1 VQGFISTIL
10 VALLAV
16 VAPHLAAQSILTGDV
31 VGTVTDPSGAVVSGA
46 TVTLSSVDTGSTQ
59 TAKTGSTGG
68 FRFPLVKPGQYK
80 LSVTATGFRTTTQT
94 VSAAVSA
101 VTTANLQLQLGQG
114 TETVEVSGAAPL
126 IETENAN
133 ISTTYG
139 TTQVENLPN
148 GGNDITAF
156 AYSAP
161 GVLMNTSEHVQRR
174 RVRQLHRVRIARH
187 FESFYRQ
194 RQ

>member
-1 VQGFISTIL
+1 M
-10 VALLAV
+10 
-16 VAPHLAAQSILTGDV
+16 
-31 VGTVTDPSGAVVSGA
+31 
-46 TVTLSSVDTGSTQ
+46 Q
-59 TAKTGSTGG
+59 TAKTGSTGA

-94 VSAAVSA
+94 ISAFVSA
-101 VTTANLQLQLGQG
+101 VTTANLEVQLGQG

-139 TTQVENLPN
+139 AAQVENLPN

-161 GVLMNTSEHVQRR
+161 GVLMNTSSGGRDR
-174 RVRQLHRVRIARH
+174 NFTPFH
-187 FESFYRQ
+187 FLSTFTPFPHHTH
-194 RQ
+194 

>member
-1 VQGFISTIL
+1 MSSRFRTQWL
-10 VALLAV
+10 VATMLAALLAV

-46 TVTLSSVDTGSTQ
+46 TVTLSSVDTGSMQ
-59 TAKTGSTGG
+59 TAKTGSTGA

-101 VTTANLQLQLGQG
+101 VTTANLQLQLGQN
-114 TETVEVSGAAPL
+114 TETLEESGAAPL

-139 TTQVENLPN
+139 ATQVENLPN
-148 GGNDITAF
+148 RSNYITAV
-156 AYSAP
+156 SHTAP
-161 GVLMNTSEHVQRR
+161 
-174 RVRQLHRVRIARH
+174 A
-187 FESFYRQ
+187 
-194 RQ
+194 

>member
-1 VQGFISTIL
+1 MRSRIRAQGLIATIL

-31 VGTVTDPSGAVVSGA
+31 GGNVIDPSGAVVSGA
-46 TVTLSSVDTGSTQ
+46 TVTISSVDTGSTQ
-59 TAKTGSTGG
+59 TAKTGSTGA

-80 LSVTATGFRTTTQT
+80 LSVTAAGFRTTTET

-101 VTTANLQLQLGQG
+101 VTTSNLQLQLGQG
-114 TETVEVSGAAPL
+114 TETVEVTTAAPL

-139 TTQVENLPN
+139 ATQVENLPN
-148 GGNDITAF
+148 RSNYITAV
-156 AYSAP
+156 SHTAP
-161 GVLMNTSEHVQRR
+161 
-174 RVRQLHRVRIARH
+174 A
-187 FESFYRQ
+187 
-194 RQ
+194 